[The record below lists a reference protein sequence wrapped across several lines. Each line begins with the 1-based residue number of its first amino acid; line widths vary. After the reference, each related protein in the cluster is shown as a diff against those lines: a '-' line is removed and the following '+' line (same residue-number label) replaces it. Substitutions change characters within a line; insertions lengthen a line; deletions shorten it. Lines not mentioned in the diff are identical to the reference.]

1 MSKERGI
8 AKSCVSG
15 FVYIQEIR
23 NVLSVEPY
31 NGKIQSW

>member
-1 MSKERGI
+1 MPKERGI

-23 NVLSVEPY
+23 KVLLGEPY